1 MLGNDRAEF
10 WSRFIWLHTTF
21 YKSPQED
28 TDPQS
33 SHLVWSG
40 SKCLVG
46 DTAPC
51 RERGAQGTV
60 SERLLGDRGR
70 SGSVNEQRN
79 RRCLPNWARH
89 WANWEGQ
96 LQCGV
101 WEDLEHRQTGAH
113 GRQTFRLPVEI
124 PLGGEEGR
132 RLRREKD
139 APGQEWEHSPGQSLF
154 SRAAAGLHSWT
165 KTLSRQSK

>member
-1 MLGNDRAEF
+1 MTELSSDP
-10 WSRFIWLHTTF
+10 SFIWLHTTF
-21 YKSPQED
+21 YKSPHSK
-28 TDPQS
+28 TLTSQS

-40 SKCLVG
+40 PECLVA

-70 SGSVNEQRN
+70 GGSVNEQRN

-96 LQCGV
+96 LQCRCVRRFGAQANRSP
-101 WEDLEHRQTGAH
+101 WETDVQAPSGDTV
-113 GRQTFRLPVEI
+113 GR
-124 PLGGEEGR
+124 GGRKGGWGGKR
-132 RLRREKD
+132 ML
-139 APGQEWEHSPGQSLF
+139 PGQEWEHSPGQSLF